1 MNDIKEKALEL
12 SRDFIEN
19 EKQYRLG
26 FVEAEQP
33 NPKTKGLGEITV
45 RDTEAGVRTLLSV
58 DADLA
63 PLFEKTLFS
72 QVFDRFLFDI
82 GEALKG
88 GNRIFIS
95 GCGAS
100 GRLSMRLE
108 ASFREAVASYAKA
121 NPKALAYEDSV
132 LEIMTGGDFAI
143 IRSVESFEDYT
154 VLGCAQAEDMGV
166 KAGDLLIG
174 VTATGETTSILGTA
188 KQALSCGAKVW
199 MVICSDPESIKGK
212 LSRVDEVFLH
222 GRCESL
228 YLKCGGMALT
238 GSTRMQSST
247 IEQAVIGA
255 ALELSLGSLIEESY
269 SVMEEKKAL
278 AQGFS
283 ECISMLSART
293 NIDTAVRQIEQ
304 EAALYKNGGLV
315 TYFADAYLL
324 DVLADTTERTPT
336 FTTPPFRPQ
345 KRRGEPLSWAF
356 VKNPHLDTVSA
367 WRACFERVPRCLE
380 RSEAEYRALGIKD
393 RDIARIPCITLRALY
408 EYEIGNEADA
418 EREGENT
425 LATWVGFGEEIP
437 KAFYERASRFGAY
450 SVWTVAET
458 ELLTVKTKMKLFE
471 HLAMKLMLNAVSTL
485 TMAKLGRIRGNYMVH
500 LNISNKKLVDRAT
513 RMIRDLCGVDYETA
527 NYELF
532 YSKLML
538 ESLGKSTS
546 TTVETIDRLG
556 MRDVVEK
563 L

>member
-1 MNDIKEKALEL
+1 MKQIESKAREL
-12 SRDFIEN
+12 SRDFLEN

-26 FVEAEQP
+26 FVEAEQS

-45 RDTEAGVRTLLSV
+45 KDTEAGVRMLLSV
-58 DADLA
+58 DADLV
-63 PLFEKTLFS
+63 PLFEKTLLS
-72 QVFDRFLFDI
+72 PAFDRFLSEI
-82 GEALKG
+82 IQTLKSKG
-88 GNRIFIS
+88 RIFIS

-108 ASFREAVASYAKA
+108 ASFREAVRAYAKE
-121 NPKALAYEDSV
+121 NPAALAYENSV

-154 VLGCAQAEDMGV
+154 VLGCAQAQDLGV

-188 KQALSCGAKVW
+188 KQALANGADVW

-222 GRCESL
+222 ERCESL

-255 ALELSLGSLIEESY
+255 ALELALGTLLKENY
-269 SVMEEKKAL
+269 SVSENKKAL
-278 AQGFS
+278 AEGFS
-283 ECISMLSART
+283 ECISLLLAKE
-293 NIDTAVRQIEQ
+293 NIETAVRQIEA

-315 TYFADAYLL
+315 TYFAEDYLL

-356 VKNPHLDTVSA
+356 VKNPNLDTVSA

-380 RSEAEYRALGIKD
+380 RSEQEYRALGIKEQ
-393 RDIARIPCITLRALY
+393 DIKKIPRITLDALY
-408 EYEIGNEADA
+408 EYEIGNEPDA
-418 EREGENT
+418 ERKGENT
-425 LATWVGFGEEIP
+425 LAAWVGFGEEVP
-437 KAFYERASRFGAY
+437 AAFYERAKRFGAALT
-450 SVWTVAET
+450 WTVRET
-458 ELLTVKTKMKLFE
+458 ALLTVKTEMKLFE

-532 YSKLML
+532 YSKLLL
-538 ESLGKSTS
+538 EKLGKTTS
-546 TTVETIDRLG
+546 TTVKTIDRLG
-556 MRDVVEK
+556 QKHE
-563 L
+563 